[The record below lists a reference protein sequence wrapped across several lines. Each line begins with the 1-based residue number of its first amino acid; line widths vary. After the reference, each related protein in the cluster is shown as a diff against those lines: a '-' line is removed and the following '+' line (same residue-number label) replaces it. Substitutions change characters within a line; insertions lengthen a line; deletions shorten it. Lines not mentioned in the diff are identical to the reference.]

1 MPRWSC
7 GRKCDCRAIDLV
19 FDSRV
24 GKLEH
29 QSVDSYGEERANNSI
44 ARNAAIQSTPTF
56 HHLCYKSH
64 VIGENAIGHPKPNPQ
79 PFVDDISARPGYT
92 MEHNNGHT
100 DRNHYRKLVTVIG
113 NTLIISAVV
122 TTKRLRTV
130 TNCFVTS
137 LAVADLLV
145 GIFVMP
151 PAIAGK
157 NHPMLS
163 LDLGNARGSLL
174 GRLLLTKSHAVPTP
188 ALCAGATVNPLDN
201 PQLRITLL
209 HTRISSYIVG
219 AFTIIQVHIH
229 IRPRLETIT
238 HKQLLRTGIR
248 AATDWAAA
256 GKWELGWILCD
267 IWISLDILLCTASI
281 LSLCAISVDRYLA
294 VTRPLTYSR
303 RRRSKKLALT
313 MIFFVWIAAGAI
325 TCPPM
330 YEPDHNQNGN
340 CRYNQNPGYVVF
352 SAMGSF
358 FLPMAVMVYVYARI
372 SCVVARR
379 HQQLASSTKC
389 NKVFDFFSVVAR
401 SMELCRIRVYG
412 NRLILYYKGLITQMA
427 KSGCT
432 LYSGITCRNAAEV
445 SCVKVNVHRPA
456 SYASDVTDF
465 SLSCIKTHTTAST
478 DTHRTDRSS
487 AMLTI
492 RCKGKLSCIRTES
505 ESGSD
510 KMSLRQSAS
519 KQTSKNSTAH
529 SDCSSQDH
537 KCPCCFRPE
546 KKKKHRS
553 KEKESR
559 FYNNDVTFK
568 ANFKYKNTTRRTHS
582 MREHVENN
590 RVSSLRRETKTA
602 QTLSLVVGGFVA
614 CWLPFFLY
622 YLLTPFIPSNY
633 VNPVLMYILTW
644 LGWFNS
650 AINPFIYAFYS
661 PDFRVAFWRLTIRKC
676 KRNKQHNYTQ
686 REKLEQNLYKAL
698 TKGDS
703 ESYVNGYRIKV
714 SVHRPASYASHA
726 TDISLS
732 CIETY
737 TIASTDP
744 HRTDCSTAMPS
755 YVSHALDGLIFQT
768 ASTVLTAIGLSTRVS
783 AEITDTT
790 FTQIFDIGLPS
801 SYASHVGI
809 ADDAVRTMRMGGR
822 CCMSF
827 YTRQTKICC
836 VR

>member
-1 MPRWSC
+1 MISPPDIEPTIWNRTDTTELTIENA
-7 GRKCDCRAIDLV
+7 K
-19 FDSRV
+19 
-24 GKLEH
+24 
-29 QSVDSYGEERANNSI
+29 EERYNLTNTFYNVITRIDEKEECNTTVNSSVGVTCGEQTYDCFEI
-44 ARNAAIQSTPTF
+44 SVVII
-56 HHLCYKSH
+56 LCLLI
-64 VIGENAIGHPKPNPQ
+64 V
-79 PFVDDISARPGYT
+79 
-92 MEHNNGHT
+92 
-100 DRNHYRKLVTVIG
+100 VTVIG

-151 PAIAGK
+151 PAIA
-157 NHPMLS
+157 
-163 LDLGNARGSLL
+163 
-174 GRLLLTKSHAVPTP
+174 
-188 ALCAGATVNPLDN
+188 
-201 PQLRITLL
+201 
-209 HTRISSYIVG
+209 
-219 AFTIIQVHIH
+219 VHIS
-229 IRPRLETIT
+229 
-238 HKQLLRTGIR
+238 
-248 AATDWAAA
+248 

-330 YEPDHNQNGN
+330 FGWYEPDHNQNGN

-389 NKVFDFFSVVAR
+389 SK
-401 SMELCRIRVYG
+401 
-412 NRLILYYKGLITQMA
+412 
-427 KSGCT
+427 
-432 LYSGITCRNAAEV
+432 
-445 SCVKVNVHRPA
+445 
-456 SYASDVTDF
+456 
-465 SLSCIKTHTTAST
+465 
-478 DTHRTDRSS
+478 
-487 AMLTI
+487 
-492 RCKGKLSCIRTES
+492 KGKLSCIRTES

-519 KQTSKNSTAH
+519 KQTSKNSTQP

-546 KKKKHRS
+546 KKKKYRN

-582 MREHVENN
+582 MKEHVENN

-622 YLLTPFIPSNY
+622 YLLTPFIPTNY

-676 KRNKQHNYTQ
+676 KRNK
-686 REKLEQNLYKAL
+686 R
-698 TKGDS
+698 
-703 ESYVNGYRIKV
+703 
-714 SVHRPASYASHA
+714 
-726 TDISLS
+726 
-732 CIETY
+732 
-737 TIASTDP
+737 
-744 HRTDCSTAMPS
+744 
-755 YVSHALDGLIFQT
+755 
-768 ASTVLTAIGLSTRVS
+768 
-783 AEITDTT
+783 
-790 FTQIFDIGLPS
+790 
-801 SYASHVGI
+801 
-809 ADDAVRTMRMGGR
+809 
-822 CCMSF
+822 
-827 YTRQTKICC
+827 
-836 VR
+836 

>member
-1 MPRWSC
+1 MISPPE
-7 GRKCDCRAIDLV
+7 V
-19 FDSRV
+19 
-24 GKLEH
+24 EH
-29 QSVDSYGEERANNSI
+29 QKWNSTTETQTEIIIENVKEEKYNFSNNFYNVINRIEEKIEECGNLTLNGTLKDCEEKPYDSFEISVVI
-44 ARNAAIQSTPTF
+44 I
-56 HHLCYKSH
+56 LCLLI
-64 VIGENAIGHPKPNPQ
+64 V
-79 PFVDDISARPGYT
+79 
-92 MEHNNGHT
+92 
-100 DRNHYRKLVTVIG
+100 VTVIG

-137 LAVADLLV
+137 LAAADLLV

-151 PAIAGK
+151 PAIA
-157 NHPMLS
+157 
-163 LDLGNARGSLL
+163 
-174 GRLLLTKSHAVPTP
+174 
-188 ALCAGATVNPLDN
+188 
-201 PQLRITLL
+201 
-209 HTRISSYIVG
+209 
-219 AFTIIQVHIH
+219 VHIS
-229 IRPRLETIT
+229 
-238 HKQLLRTGIR
+238 
-248 AATDWAAA
+248 

-330 YEPDHNQNGN
+330 FGWYEPDHNQNGN

-389 NKVFDFFSVVAR
+389 NK
-401 SMELCRIRVYG
+401 
-412 NRLILYYKGLITQMA
+412 
-427 KSGCT
+427 
-432 LYSGITCRNAAEV
+432 
-445 SCVKVNVHRPA
+445 
-456 SYASDVTDF
+456 
-465 SLSCIKTHTTAST
+465 
-478 DTHRTDRSS
+478 
-487 AMLTI
+487 
-492 RCKGKLSCIRTES
+492 KGKLSCIRTES

-510 KMSLRQSAS
+510 KLSLRQSAS
-519 KQTSKNSTAH
+519 KQTSKNSTQH

-546 KKKKHRS
+546 KKKKYRS

-559 FYNNDVTFK
+559 FYNEVTFK

-582 MREHVENN
+582 IKEHVENN

-661 PDFRVAFWRLTIRKC
+661 PDFRLAFWRLTIRKC
-676 KRNKQHNYTQ
+676 KKNK
-686 REKLEQNLYKAL
+686 R
-698 TKGDS
+698 
-703 ESYVNGYRIKV
+703 
-714 SVHRPASYASHA
+714 
-726 TDISLS
+726 
-732 CIETY
+732 
-737 TIASTDP
+737 
-744 HRTDCSTAMPS
+744 
-755 YVSHALDGLIFQT
+755 
-768 ASTVLTAIGLSTRVS
+768 
-783 AEITDTT
+783 
-790 FTQIFDIGLPS
+790 
-801 SYASHVGI
+801 
-809 ADDAVRTMRMGGR
+809 
-822 CCMSF
+822 
-827 YTRQTKICC
+827 
-836 VR
+836 

>member
-1 MPRWSC
+1 MISPPEVDQQKWNTSTDTQTAIIIENVKEEKYNFSNNFYNVINRIEDKTEEC
-7 GRKCDCRAIDLV
+7 GNLTLNGTLKDCGEKPY
-19 FDSRV
+19 DSF
-24 GKLEH
+24 EI
-29 QSVDSYGEERANNSI
+29 SVVI
-44 ARNAAIQSTPTF
+44 I
-56 HHLCYKSH
+56 LCLLI
-64 VIGENAIGHPKPNPQ
+64 V
-79 PFVDDISARPGYT
+79 
-92 MEHNNGHT
+92 
-100 DRNHYRKLVTVIG
+100 VTVIG

-137 LAVADLLV
+137 LAAADLLV

-151 PAIAGK
+151 PAIA
-157 NHPMLS
+157 
-163 LDLGNARGSLL
+163 
-174 GRLLLTKSHAVPTP
+174 
-188 ALCAGATVNPLDN
+188 
-201 PQLRITLL
+201 
-209 HTRISSYIVG
+209 
-219 AFTIIQVHIH
+219 VHIS
-229 IRPRLETIT
+229 
-238 HKQLLRTGIR
+238 
-248 AATDWAAA
+248 

-330 YEPDHNQNGN
+330 FGWYEPDHNQNGN

-389 NKVFDFFSVVAR
+389 NK
-401 SMELCRIRVYG
+401 
-412 NRLILYYKGLITQMA
+412 
-427 KSGCT
+427 
-432 LYSGITCRNAAEV
+432 
-445 SCVKVNVHRPA
+445 
-456 SYASDVTDF
+456 
-465 SLSCIKTHTTAST
+465 
-478 DTHRTDRSS
+478 
-487 AMLTI
+487 
-492 RCKGKLSCIRTES
+492 KGKLSCIRTES

-510 KMSLRQSAS
+510 KLSLRQSAS
-519 KQTSKNSTAH
+519 KQTSKTSTQH

-546 KKKKHRS
+546 KKKKYRS

-559 FYNNDVTFK
+559 FYNEVTFK

-582 MREHVENN
+582 MKEHVENN

-661 PDFRVAFWRLTIRKC
+661 PDFRLAFWRLTIRKC
-676 KRNKQHNYTQ
+676 KKNK
-686 REKLEQNLYKAL
+686 R
-698 TKGDS
+698 
-703 ESYVNGYRIKV
+703 
-714 SVHRPASYASHA
+714 
-726 TDISLS
+726 
-732 CIETY
+732 
-737 TIASTDP
+737 
-744 HRTDCSTAMPS
+744 
-755 YVSHALDGLIFQT
+755 
-768 ASTVLTAIGLSTRVS
+768 
-783 AEITDTT
+783 
-790 FTQIFDIGLPS
+790 
-801 SYASHVGI
+801 
-809 ADDAVRTMRMGGR
+809 
-822 CCMSF
+822 
-827 YTRQTKICC
+827 
-836 VR
+836 

>member
-1 MPRWSC
+1 MISPPDIEPTIWNRTDTTELTIENA
-7 GRKCDCRAIDLV
+7 K
-19 FDSRV
+19 
-24 GKLEH
+24 
-29 QSVDSYGEERANNSI
+29 EERYNLTNTFYNVITRIDEKEECNTTVNSSVGATCGEQTYDCFEI
-44 ARNAAIQSTPTF
+44 SVVII
-56 HHLCYKSH
+56 LCLLI
-64 VIGENAIGHPKPNPQ
+64 V
-79 PFVDDISARPGYT
+79 
-92 MEHNNGHT
+92 
-100 DRNHYRKLVTVIG
+100 VTVIG

-151 PAIAGK
+151 PAIA
-157 NHPMLS
+157 
-163 LDLGNARGSLL
+163 
-174 GRLLLTKSHAVPTP
+174 
-188 ALCAGATVNPLDN
+188 
-201 PQLRITLL
+201 
-209 HTRISSYIVG
+209 
-219 AFTIIQVHIH
+219 VHIS
-229 IRPRLETIT
+229 
-238 HKQLLRTGIR
+238 
-248 AATDWAAA
+248 

-330 YEPDHNQNGN
+330 FGWYEPDHNQNGN

-389 NKVFDFFSVVAR
+389 SK
-401 SMELCRIRVYG
+401 
-412 NRLILYYKGLITQMA
+412 
-427 KSGCT
+427 
-432 LYSGITCRNAAEV
+432 
-445 SCVKVNVHRPA
+445 
-456 SYASDVTDF
+456 
-465 SLSCIKTHTTAST
+465 
-478 DTHRTDRSS
+478 
-487 AMLTI
+487 
-492 RCKGKLSCIRTES
+492 KGKLSCIRTES

-519 KQTSKNSTAH
+519 KQTSKNSTQP

-546 KKKKHRS
+546 KKKKYRN

-582 MREHVENN
+582 MKEHVENN

-622 YLLTPFIPSNY
+622 YLLTPFIPTNY

-676 KRNKQHNYTQ
+676 KRNK
-686 REKLEQNLYKAL
+686 R
-698 TKGDS
+698 
-703 ESYVNGYRIKV
+703 
-714 SVHRPASYASHA
+714 
-726 TDISLS
+726 
-732 CIETY
+732 
-737 TIASTDP
+737 
-744 HRTDCSTAMPS
+744 
-755 YVSHALDGLIFQT
+755 
-768 ASTVLTAIGLSTRVS
+768 
-783 AEITDTT
+783 
-790 FTQIFDIGLPS
+790 
-801 SYASHVGI
+801 
-809 ADDAVRTMRMGGR
+809 
-822 CCMSF
+822 
-827 YTRQTKICC
+827 
-836 VR
+836 

>member
-1 MPRWSC
+1 MISPPDQDKDPKWN
-7 GRKCDCRAIDLV
+7 ITT
-19 FDSRV
+19 
-24 GKLEH
+24 ETT
-29 QSVDSYGEERANNSI
+29 QI
-44 ARNAAIQSTPTF
+44 I
-56 HHLCYKSH
+56 
-64 VIGENAIGHPKPNPQ
+64 IENAKEEKYNFSNNFYNVITTDEVDNECGNGTLNATIVPNCGEKPYDC
-79 PFVDDISARPGYT
+79 FEISVVIV
-92 MEHNNGHT
+92 
-100 DRNHYRKLVTVIG
+100 LCLLIVVTVIG

-151 PAIAGK
+151 PAIA
-157 NHPMLS
+157 
-163 LDLGNARGSLL
+163 
-174 GRLLLTKSHAVPTP
+174 
-188 ALCAGATVNPLDN
+188 
-201 PQLRITLL
+201 
-209 HTRISSYIVG
+209 
-219 AFTIIQVHIH
+219 VHIS
-229 IRPRLETIT
+229 
-238 HKQLLRTGIR
+238 
-248 AATDWAAA
+248 

-313 MIFFVWIAAGAI
+313 MILFVWIAAGAI

-330 YEPDHNQNGN
+330 FGWYEPDHNQGGV

-389 NKVFDFFSVVAR
+389 NK
-401 SMELCRIRVYG
+401 
-412 NRLILYYKGLITQMA
+412 
-427 KSGCT
+427 
-432 LYSGITCRNAAEV
+432 
-445 SCVKVNVHRPA
+445 
-456 SYASDVTDF
+456 
-465 SLSCIKTHTTAST
+465 
-478 DTHRTDRSS
+478 
-487 AMLTI
+487 
-492 RCKGKLSCIRTES
+492 KGKLSCIRTES

-510 KMSLRQSAS
+510 KLSLRQTAS
-519 KQTSKNSTAH
+519 KQTSKNSTQQ

-553 KEKESR
+553 SKEKESR
-559 FYNNDVTFK
+559 FYNEVTFK

-582 MREHVENN
+582 MKEHVENN

-622 YLLTPFIPSNY
+622 YLLTPFIPNEY

-661 PDFRVAFWRLTIRKC
+661 PDFRLAFWRLTIRKC
-676 KRNKQHNYTQ
+676 KRNK
-686 REKLEQNLYKAL
+686 R
-698 TKGDS
+698 
-703 ESYVNGYRIKV
+703 
-714 SVHRPASYASHA
+714 
-726 TDISLS
+726 
-732 CIETY
+732 
-737 TIASTDP
+737 
-744 HRTDCSTAMPS
+744 
-755 YVSHALDGLIFQT
+755 
-768 ASTVLTAIGLSTRVS
+768 
-783 AEITDTT
+783 
-790 FTQIFDIGLPS
+790 
-801 SYASHVGI
+801 
-809 ADDAVRTMRMGGR
+809 
-822 CCMSF
+822 
-827 YTRQTKICC
+827 
-836 VR
+836 